1 MSIFFDL
8 LVSLSFSIHSFCDFK
23 SYDEINST
31 TYKVFK
37 DKTRKAILLAMS
49 IINYVCLA
57 VLIVFAFVEIGSQI
71 DLDTAA
77 RRISIIQIL
86 ANILVYVSVIPIS
99 YFKRKKIVRS
109 LVREFEISKN
119 EPYTDD
125 ELYEYL
131 RGHIVITKKEMS
143 RMLRAIQKDPG

>member
-1 MSIFFDL
+1 MGQWRHTVTYFL
-8 LVSLSFSIHSFCDFK
+8 PLR
-23 SYDEINST
+23 SYDEINSA

-37 DKTRKAILLAMS
+37 DKTRKAILLTMS

-99 YFKRKKIVRS
+99 YFKRKKIVRK
-109 LVREFEISKN
+109 LVREFERSRT
-119 EPYTDD
+119 ETYTDN
-125 ELYEYL
+125 ELYGYIRE
-131 RGHIVITKKEMS
+131 HIIITEKEFA
-143 RMLRAIQKDPG
+143 RMMKAIKNFP

>member
-8 LVSLSFSIHSFCDFK
+8 LISLSFSIHSFCDFK
-23 SYDEINST
+23 SYDEINSA

-37 DKTRKAILLAMS
+37 DKTRKAILLTMS

-86 ANILVYVSVIPIS
+86 ANILVYISVIPIS
-99 YFKRKKIVRS
+99 YFKRKKIVRK
-109 LVREFEISKN
+109 LVREFERSCT
-119 EPYTDD
+119 ETYTDN
-125 ELYEYL
+125 ELYGYIRE
-131 RGHIVITKKEMS
+131 HIIINEKEFA
-143 RMLRAIQKDPG
+143 RMMKAIKNFP